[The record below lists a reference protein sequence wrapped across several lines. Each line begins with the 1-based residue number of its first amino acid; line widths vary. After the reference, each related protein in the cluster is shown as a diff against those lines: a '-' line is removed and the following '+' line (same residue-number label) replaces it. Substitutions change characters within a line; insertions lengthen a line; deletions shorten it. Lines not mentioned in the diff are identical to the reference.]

1 MRQRQSATTFE
12 AVTEHLLLRW
22 AGRPDTVEQ
31 HRSLAETNGFVW
43 WGRWAS
49 SNRDREPLLAVLR
62 EQIDNGEITY
72 VYLRN
77 DRSEWRATL
86 SDARTASSRPPHE
99 EYPAYYPDGQVVDMW
114 LRLNDF
120 EPLELGWMERNLAF
134 AGGRREGELIH
145 YRGQNTVY
153 RVKANEGSGVRI
165 RNSDGV
171 ELDAEFSVDQQGSTS
186 KLTIESRG
194 GGRNQDY
201 EPAFALAVDRLLN
214 AGWDVVNALLASNDP
229 KVRQATVAE
238 RQIFGP
244 ADYPL
249 SGSGSEITSA
259 LRNEA
264 KQMFR
269 EPDARPG
276 GGNATK
282 RIEVFFSH
290 PDSNRI
296 FQSDLEA
303 GVPGAPRASDV
314 GPMLSEVLRLQHEY
328 VSTNSPAMQA
338 RGLLIRDDIPG
349 QLRAWLSDR
358 KSPPSTE
365 GRDGTG
371 RKTRV
376 PWVRIFDP
384 RQSPSATDGWYV
396 VFLFAADGSAVY
408 LSLNQGTTDF
418 VNGEFRA
425 KSEEVLE
432 ARVLAARS
440 LVSDQASS
448 SWNPPL
454 ETDMQLHDVGSLG
467 EGYERGNVVARRYD
481 ADAIPDEGVLRDDLT
496 RMLDLLSVVQ
506 EADLGRSDSP
516 GPLEETS
523 ANPAREINPVSKVP
537 EPADAS
543 KDFEWLLSQTLWD
556 RSDLEEIVETI
567 EERRPQV
574 VLAGPP
580 GTGKTWVAE
589 SIALYLTQGRKDSV
603 RTVQFHP
610 TYGYEDFVEGLR
622 PVAGDEGNVVF
633 DTVEGTLVE
642 IADHAR
648 RVDHPVVLVIDEMN
662 RANLPSVFG
671 ELLYLLEY
679 RDKTISLLHRDE
691 FSLPG
696 NLKIIATM
704 NTADRSIRSRGA
716 A

>member
-1 MRQRQSATTFE
+1 
-12 AVTEHLLLRW
+12 
-22 AGRPDTVEQ
+22 
-31 HRSLAETNGFVW
+31 
-43 WGRWAS
+43 
-49 SNRDREPLLAVLR
+49 
-62 EQIDNGEITY
+62 
-72 VYLRN
+72 
-77 DRSEWRATL
+77 
-86 SDARTASSRPPHE
+86 
-99 EYPAYYPDGQVVDMW
+99 
-114 LRLNDF
+114 
-120 EPLELGWMERNLAF
+120 
-134 AGGRREGELIH
+134 
-145 YRGQNTVY
+145 
-153 RVKANEGSGVRI
+153 
-165 RNSDGV
+165 
-171 ELDAEFSVDQQGSTS
+171 
-186 KLTIESRG
+186 
-194 GGRNQDY
+194 
-201 EPAFALAVDRLLN
+201 
-214 AGWDVVNALLASNDP
+214 
-229 KVRQATVAE
+229 
-238 RQIFGP
+238 
-244 ADYPL
+244 
-249 SGSGSEITSA
+249 
-259 LRNEA
+259 
-264 KQMFR
+264 
-269 EPDARPG
+269 
-276 GGNATK
+276 
-282 RIEVFFSH
+282 
-290 PDSNRI
+290 
-296 FQSDLEA
+296 
-303 GVPGAPRASDV
+303 
-314 GPMLSEVLRLQHEY
+314 MLSEVLRLQHEY

-384 RQSPSATDGWYV
+384 LQSPSATDGWYV

-523 ANPAREINPVSKVP
+523 ANPAREINPVSKGP

-543 KDFEWLLSQTLWD
+543 KDFEWLLSQTLWG
-556 RSDLEEIVETI
+556 RPDLEEIVDTI

-691 FSLPG
+691 FSPREPQDYRHDEHRRSQHSEHRLGVTRRFDIFDCPP
-696 NLKIIATM
+696 
-704 NTADRSIRSRGA
+704 TAQSSTVTTAPMSIMSRISPMAWRSKRSIGRIPRSASCNRPHVPYEAPIARSELKRTWNRQIFPLVEEYFFDQPDIIDLFKLDEFWPHLTCGQSELPSLKQPPLH
-716 A
+716 